1 VSDRPQPADSGGQ
14 QRVKLSGKQK
24 AAIFFRSVGPSV
36 FQHLMGEMTPAE
48 INEIMEEI
56 PRVEALLTQVRG
68 QVLREF
74 YDDYNKIMSPTER
87 SGARVMELFRE
98 VDTERILNMIS
109 KEHPQT
115 IAFILCSLAHGKAAE
130 VLTALP
136 VELHKE
142 MVQRIAQTDAPAR
155 EVVEAFEKTMGDMM
169 SATSTTSAGG
179 LQPLVKLLK
188 RVDPATTKKILRE
201 LEKDDPE
208 FATTLKSMMFLFDDI
223 GHLDPIS
230 LQRILQDVDTYE
242 LAVALSKAPRA
253 VRANVE
259 KNMSGR
265 RREMLKTDTDN
276 LGSVTNEQVEAA
288 QKNILDVIFRLEEE
302 NQISLSL

>member
-1 VSDRPQPADSGGQ
+1 MADRLPALETGQ
-14 QRVKLSGKQK
+14 QKVKLSGKQK
-24 AAIFFRSVGPSV
+24 AAVFFRSVGPSV
-36 FQHLMGEMTPAE
+36 FQHLMGEMSPAE

-56 PRVEALLTQVRG
+56 PRIEPLLGQVRG
-68 QVLREF
+68 AVLREF
-74 YDDYNKIMSPTER
+74 YEEYAKIMSPTRE
-87 SGARVMELFRE
+87 GAGAKVMEMFRE
-98 VDTERILNMIS
+98 VDTEKILSMIG

-115 IAFILCSLAHGKAAE
+115 VAFILCSLPPGKAAE

-136 VELHKE
+136 PELHKE
-142 MVQRIAQTDAPAR
+142 MVQRIAQTAAPAR

-169 SATSTTSAGG
+169 STTSTASAGG

-188 RVDPATTKKILRE
+188 RVDPANTKKILRE

-223 GHLDPIS
+223 AHLDPIS

-253 VRANVE
+253 VRTNVE

-276 LGSVTNEQVEAA
+276 LGQVTNEQVEAA
-288 QKNILDVIFRLEEE
+288 QKNILDVIFKLEEE